1 MFTHQITIGA
11 YSNSL
16 NVSSSET
23 LEGDVEVAISQTI
36 TASAANVEVLVALD
50 VSALQSIV
58 IKSST
63 DCTVKTNSSGSPD
76 DTLTIVAGVPYVWTI
91 NSYEANQIG
100 TDVSKIFITNG
111 EAVEQTFQLLALS
124 DTP

>member
-1 MFTHQITIGA
+1 MFNHTISQTA

-16 NVSSSET
+16 NIAASEQ

-36 TASAANVEVLVALD
+36 VASAANVEVLVAID
-50 VSALQSIV
+50 ISALQSIV

-63 DCTVKTNSSGSPD
+63 NCTVKTNDSGAPD
-76 DTLTIVAGVPYVWTI
+76 DTITLVAGVPYVWTI
-91 NSYEANQIG
+91 NSYAASELTA
-100 TDVSKIFITNG
+100 DVSKIFVTNLQ
-111 EAVEQTFQLLALS
+111 AAEQTFQLLALT